1 MADAKLFIG
10 GTPNS
15 NYPNC
20 NGAYEFAEPHARRI
34 AFEYANGYFTLGW
47 PLQPSEKNYQFQ
59 ELMNAET
66 GLNDHIMM
74 YVVPEQHLLTGVL
87 FEVLEGDARMAGA
100 ALRPSGMLYDHTTKQ
115 YTPDTVLDKLFTNTA
130 ITAPFEKYG
139 HLAEPYYVPK
149 GKTLVLTLRVNAV
162 PTDKDVKL
170 HTTTAKAQLVA
181 KVQGFDV
188 PTEV

>member
-10 GTPNS
+10 GMPSPNF
-15 NYPNC
+15 PNC
-20 NGAYEFAEPHARRI
+20 NGAYEFTEPHARRI

-59 ELMNAET
+59 ELMAADVA
-66 GLNDHIMM
+66 LNDHIMM

-87 FEVLEGDARMAGA
+87 FEVLTGDARMAGA
-100 ALRPSGMLYDHTTKQ
+100 ALRPSAMMYDHTTKA
-115 YTPDTVLDKLFTNTA
+115 YTQDTVLDALFTDMAVTV
-130 ITAPFEKYG
+130 PFEKYG
-139 HLAEPYYVPK
+139 HLEEPYYVPK

-162 PTDKDVKL
+162 PTDTEMKM
-170 HTTTAKAQLVA
+170 HNTTAKVQMIA